1 MKNIVRS
8 IGSTLFFSNDVL
20 SIFKKYNQILLVEPD
35 DLGVQTFLDTI
46 VNLDAVKYFDFSTE
60 ILPLL
65 KGQNS
70 I

>member
-20 SIFKKYNQILLVEPD
+20 SIFKKYNQI